1 MTGDA
6 TAPRAEAHRLTSG
19 RLLSRNVALNAIGG
33 AVPVLLAFVAIPILV
48 RGLGEARFGVLS
60 LAWALVGYFSL
71 FDLGMGR
78 ALTQLVAEALG
89 RDTPEELGSL
99 VWTALWVLAPLG
111 FLGTAAVLLGA
122 PALVRDVLRIPD
134 ALQQESVRAFQLL
147 ALAIP
152 FTVHSAGL
160 RGVLEAT
167 QSFGRVNALR
177 LPLALVT
184 FVAPI
189 VILPL
194 SPTLPAAVGALAV
207 GRAVL
212 WWAHVH
218 ACRQVF
224 APMREVRPPE
234 SRHLRALI
242 GVGGWMTVSNV
253 VSPLMYAGDR
263 FVVGALL
270 SIAAVAD
277 YATAYEAVTRLWAV
291 TGVLLPVLFPG
302 LALALTIDRLR
313 AARLFDRALRAT
325 LLAAFAAALV
335 VGAFAPEWLTAWVG
349 ADMARRAAPLAQV
362 LAGAVFVNVVAQIV
376 YTLVQSAGRA
386 DLTGKFHLLEIL
398 PYAALLWALLGRMGT
413 MGVVVAW
420 AVRAALDAALLFVAA
435 GRVVPE
441 TRAALRRTGVLTA
454 VATPL
459 LLAPLALPSLP
470 ARVVYTLSVGVV
482 AAVYGWLRLVAP
494 DERALA
500 WRMVRPLL
508 PGARR
513 QAGEAA

>member
-1 MTGDA
+1 MSDESPPA
-6 TAPRAEAHRLTSG
+6 SEAHRLTSG
-19 RLLSRNVALNAIGG
+19 RLLSRNVALNAMGG
-33 AVPVLLAFVAIPILV
+33 AVPVVLAFVAIPILV
-48 RGLGEARFGVLS
+48 KGLGEARFGLLS

-111 FLGTAAVLLGA
+111 LLGTAAVLLGA
-122 PALVRDVLRIPD
+122 PALVRDVLRIPA
-134 ALQQESVRAFQLL
+134 ALQDESLRAFQLL

-184 FVAPI
+184 FVAPV
-189 VILPL
+189 VILPF
-194 SPTLPAAVGALAV
+194 SPTLPAAVGALTL

-224 APMREVRPPE
+224 APMRAVRGPE
-234 SRHLRALI
+234 SRHLRALL

-302 LALALTIDRLR
+302 LALALTLDRMR

-325 LLAAFAAALV
+325 LLATFVAALA
-335 VGAFAPEWLTAWVG
+335 VGAFAPEWLAAWVG
-349 ADMARRAAPLAQV
+349 PEMARRAAPLAQV
-362 LAGAVFVNVVAQIV
+362 LAAAVFVNVVAQIV

-386 DLTGKFHLLEIL
+386 DLTGKFHLLEVV
-398 PYAALLWALLGRMGT
+398 PYGLLLWALLDRMGT

-420 AVRAALDAALLFVAA
+420 GVRAVVDAALLFVAA

-441 TRAALRRTGVLTA
+441 TRVPLRRAGVVTA
-454 VATPL
+454 VAAPL
-459 LLAPLALPSLP
+459 LLAPLALPTLT
-470 ARVVYTLSVGVV
+470 ARIVY
-482 AAVYGWLRLVAP
+482 AA
-494 DERALA
+494 
-500 WRMVRPLL
+500 
-508 PGARR
+508 
-513 QAGEAA
+513 AA